1 MKEKSAIEKLLDENN
16 NENIVLFDENDN
28 ATEFEQVALI
38 PLEDK
43 TYAILKP
50 VTKIKDVNDDEAFVF
65 VLEEGEDEDVLEICT
80 DPKIIDEVFNEYYDL
95 LKEEGYKTV

>member
-95 LKEEGYKTV
+95 LKEEGILK

>member
-50 VTKIKDVNDDEAFVF
+50 VTKI
-65 VLEEGEDEDVLEICT
+65 
-80 DPKIIDEVFNEYYDL
+80 
-95 LKEEGYKTV
+95 

>member
-65 VLEEGEDEDVLEICT
+65 VLEEGEDEDLLEICT

-95 LKEEGYKTV
+95 LKEEGILKY

>member
-95 LKEEGYKTV
+95 LKEESYKTV

>member
-95 LKEEGYKTV
+95 LKEEGILN